1 MNERPSLKITL
12 FDPSICTGNLGDA
25 IIMHCA
31 RRQIKNIF
39 PGSYLIN
46 VQTHDILGDAS
57 YKAINSSDY
66 AIICGTNLLSSN
78 MNKYNQW
85 KVNLIDSFKIK
96 NIILMGVGWWQ
107 YQSKP
112 NFYTRYLLKKI
123 LHHGLDHSVR
133 DNYALNK
140 LGESGISN
148 VINTGCV
155 TLWDLTPEH
164 IKCIPEEKGEEVL
177 MTFTDYNQRYDLDC
191 HLYNVLSR
199 NYRKIYFWI
208 QGSRDYEYARKIVDS
223 NNVEFIDPNLEALD
237 QVLASNISL
246 DYVGTRLH
254 AGIRALQYK
263 RRAVILSVDNRA
275 REKGADFSLPVIERE
290 NIDGMESMI
299 VNPVKIK
306 ELDIPYQS
314 IERWKRQFVLNN

>member
-12 FDPSICTGNLGDA
+12 FDPSVCTGNLGDA
-25 IIMHCA
+25 IIMDCA
-31 RRQIKNIF
+31 RKQIKNVF
-39 PGSYLIN
+39 PGSFVTN
-46 VQTHDILGDAS
+46 VQTHDILGDVS
-57 YKAINSSDY
+57 HDAINKSDY
-66 AIICGTNLLSSN
+66 AIVCGTNLLSSN

-85 KVNLIDSFKIK
+85 KINLIDSFKIK

-107 YQSKP
+107 YQSRP
-112 NFYTRYLLKKI
+112 NFYTKYLLRKI
-123 LHHGLDHSVR
+123 LHANCYHSVR
-133 DNYALNK
+133 DNYALDK
-140 LGESGISN
+140 LESAGIKN

-177 MTFTDYNQRYDLDC
+177 MTFTDYNQRFDLDC
-191 HLYNVLSR
+191 HLYNVLSKY
-199 NYRKIYFWI
+199 YRKIYFWI
-208 QGSRDYEYARKIVDS
+208 QGARDYEYARKIVDS
-223 NNVEFIDPNLEALD
+223 NNVEFIDPNLAALD
-237 QVLASNISL
+237 QLLASNISL

-275 REKGADFSLPVIERE
+275 KEKGTDFSLPVIERE
-290 NIDGMESMI
+290 NLDGMEKMI

-306 ELDIPYQS
+306 NIVIPYQS
-314 IERWKRQFVLNN
+314 IDSWKQQFIINK